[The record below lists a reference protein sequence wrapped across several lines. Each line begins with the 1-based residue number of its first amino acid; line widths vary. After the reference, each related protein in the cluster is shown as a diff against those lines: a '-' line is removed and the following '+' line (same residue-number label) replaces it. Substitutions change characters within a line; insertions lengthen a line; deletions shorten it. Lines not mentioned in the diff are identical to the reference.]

1 VSDAAT
7 ELAAAPPRRVA
18 ALRLLA
24 GIGRPF
30 VVSAHWLLLLAGLA
44 TAVLVEASRPAS
56 WRRTVRA
63 EFHRTLAVAG
73 VGSLPTVLIAG
84 MLFGLA
90 MVYQALYWLER
101 AGQQDLL
108 GTVLVTVLVRE
119 LAPVLVGLIVVGR
132 AGAVMLYELG
142 RIRAGR
148 QYDLLRGLGIDPF
161 YFLTLPRAVA
171 LALAVFCLTVLFIV
185 TALLAGFLAGSL
197 LGAVQLGLWDFLD
210 RVLRAMGPSTYL
222 LVPLKTL
229 TIGFAVGLVSSAT
242 ALRSVQSATEMAR
255 LLPNGYVRGVLACL
269 LISGAVSMVL

>member
-1 VSDAAT
+1 VTEAAVPV
-7 ELAAAPPRRVA
+7 APPRRIA
-18 ALRLLA
+18 ALRWLG

-30 VVSAHWLLLLAGLA
+30 VVGGHWVLLLAGLGA
-44 TAVLVEASRPAS
+44 AVLAAAARPAS
-56 WRRTVRA
+56 WRRTVRG
-63 EFHRTLAVAG
+63 EFHRTLQIAG
-73 VGSLPTVLIAG
+73 IGSLPTVLIAG
-84 MLFGLA
+84 VLFGLA

-101 AGQQDLL
+101 AGQSDLL

-132 AGAVMLYELG
+132 AGSVMLFELG

-148 QYDLLRGLGIDPF
+148 QYQLLRGLGIDPF
-161 YFLTLPRAVA
+161 YFLTMPRAMA

-185 TALLAGFLAGSL
+185 TALLAGFFAGSS

-222 LVPLKTL
+222 MVPLKTL

-242 ALRSVQSATEMAR
+242 ALRSAASAAEMNQ